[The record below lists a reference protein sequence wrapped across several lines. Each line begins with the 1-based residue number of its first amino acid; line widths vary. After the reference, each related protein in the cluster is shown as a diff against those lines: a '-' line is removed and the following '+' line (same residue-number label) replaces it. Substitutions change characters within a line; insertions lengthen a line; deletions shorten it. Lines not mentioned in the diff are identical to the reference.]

1 MAATQVLEAYDFNQI
16 AVLYT
21 TNDVQFCDGV
31 IDDFE
36 VFKNNSRIFGP
47 FPGRDL
53 NNSDDRVQD
62 NDSKLLFIWLIPL
75 YRKTHVDFQTRVLF
89 HYSESGNEEIEI
101 EIKWK
106 VRFLGSTTFVD
117 KKFCPYNIINF
128 VKLKLL

>member
-62 NDSKLLFIWLIPL
+62 NDSKLLFI
-75 YRKTHVDFQTRVLF
+75 
-89 HYSESGNEEIEI
+89 
-101 EIKWK
+101 
-106 VRFLGSTTFVD
+106 
-117 KKFCPYNIINF
+117 
-128 VKLKLL
+128 